1 MRLTAL
7 RAECAPDAE
16 ALRPVTLARLFWI
29 ETKLTEFGQRIADKL
44 LPKKHLFLSTRE
56 AMRIDEHRLQAD
68 EDGDDDATDM
78 VRTETSLTFFVRT
91 RAKLDEMFDSMESGR
106 YMDPELLQ
114 LMAATELMPADP
126 VSNTVNVV
134 EIRFELRTGECR
146 WCMMRSDGMKV
157 QRPVFVVTGRA
168 DLDQKVWVHFVR
180 RPRIGSLMPPGRLW
194 RMFRDVP
201 GVRIVEWT
209 NTVTREEWAIIRVT
223 REPADGAAEAARGAG
238 VGAGGANPE
247 GRQPAAKRAYVSVD
261 DE

>member
-1 MRLTAL
+1 MRLSAL

-16 ALRPVTLARLFWI
+16 ALRPVTLARLFWT
-29 ETKLTEFGQRIADKL
+29 EAKLTQFGQRIADKL

-56 AMRIDEHRLQAD
+56 AARIDGHRLQA
-68 EDGDDDATDM
+68 EAEEEDDDAADM
-78 VRTETSLTFFVRT
+78 VRTETSWTFFVRT
-91 RAKLDEMFDSMESGR
+91 RAKLNELFDSLESGR
-106 YMDPELLQ
+106 YIDPELLQ
-114 LMAATELMPADP
+114 LVAATELMPADP
-126 VSNTVNVV
+126 VENTVSVV

-146 WCMMRSDGMKV
+146 WCAMRSDGMKV

-180 RPRIGSLMPPGRLW
+180 RPRVGSIVPAGRLW

-201 GVRIVEWT
+201 GVRVVEWT
-209 NTVTREEWAIIRVT
+209 NTVTREEWAIIRVA
-223 REPADGAAEAARGAG
+223 REPTDGAG

-247 GRQPAAKRAYVSVD
+247 GRQPASKRSHVAVD